1 MKYALLGNGV
11 KGQLRCPEDQFLYE
25 LEDTQVVEFI
35 GQEMSCS
42 KMVHVKCGA
51 PSIQVKN
58 DISVDADQYHVWFL
72 EYDLNYLSKTSSET
86 INLNP
91 NYEYDLRK
99 Q

>member
-1 MKYALLGNGV
+1 
-11 KGQLRCPEDQFLYE
+11 
-25 LEDTQVVEFI
+25 
-35 GQEMSCS
+35 
-42 KMVHVKCGA
+42 MVHAKCGA

-58 DISVDADQYHVWFL
+58 DLSVDADQYHVWFL

-99 Q
+99 